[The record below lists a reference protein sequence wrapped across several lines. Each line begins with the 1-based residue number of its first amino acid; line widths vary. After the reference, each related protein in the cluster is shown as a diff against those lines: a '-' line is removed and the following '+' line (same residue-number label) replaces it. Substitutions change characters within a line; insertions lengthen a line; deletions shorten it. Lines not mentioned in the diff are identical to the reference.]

1 MNDIQIFENS
11 EFGKIRTLK
20 IDGEPWFVGKDIAE
34 KLGYA
39 KPRNAIAKH
48 IDSEDKKD
56 APIQGDLGGIQTMTV
71 INESGLY
78 SLVLSSKLPSAKAF
92 KRWVTSEVLPSI
104 RKHGAY
110 MTEQVLEEVTKNPD
124 FMIGLLQKLKA
135 EKQKNEELQ
144 TAVMAQSRQIS
155 EMKPKASYYD
165 IVLNCKDLVSVTQIA
180 KDYGKS
186 AQWLNNFLAEKK
198 IQFKRNKNWL
208 LYQKYSEAGYAST
221 KTQIFNGRD
230 GEVHTSVHTYWTQK
244 GRLFLYGLLKQH
256 GILPMIEKENHDV
269 P

>member
-11 EFGKIRTLK
+11 DFGTVRTYTENDKTYFCGKDVAVALGYKRPNDAISAHCKGTIKRRTLTRG
-20 IDGEPWFVGKDIAE
+20 GEQMLLFISEGDIYR
-34 KLGYA
+34 LTT
-39 KPRNAIAKH
+39 H
-48 IDSEDKKD
+48 
-56 APIQGDLGGIQTMTV
+56 
-71 INESGLY
+71 
-78 SLVLSSKLPSAKAF
+78 SKLPQAEKFES
-92 KRWVTSEVLPSI
+92 WVFDEVLPTI

-256 GILPMIEKENHDV
+256 GVLPIIEKENHDV
-269 P
+269 S

>member
-1 MNDIQIFENS
+1 MNEIQIFENS

-20 IDGEPWFVGKDIAE
+20 INGEPWFVGKDIAE
-34 KLGYA
+34 NLGYTEAA
-39 KPRNAIAKH
+39 KAVRKYV
-48 IDSEDKKD
+48 DSEDKGVSKMD
-56 APIQGDLGGIQTMTV
+56 TPGGKQDIII

-78 SLVLSSKLPSAKAF
+78 SLVLSSKLPTAKQF

-256 GILPMIEKENHDV
+256 GVLPIIEKENHDV

>member
-20 IDGEPWFVGKDIAE
+20 INGEPWFVGKDIAE
-34 KLGYA
+34 NLGYTEAA
-39 KPRNAIAKH
+39 KAVRKYV
-48 IDSEDKKD
+48 DSEDKGVSKMD
-56 APIQGDLGGIQTMTV
+56 TPGGKQDIII

-92 KRWVTSEVLPSI
+92 KKWVTSEVLPSI

-165 IVLNCKDLVSVTQIA
+165 VVLNCKDLVSVTQIA

-256 GILPMIEKENHDV
+256 GILPIIEKENHDV

>member
-11 EFGKIRTLK
+11 TFGTVRTYTENDK
-20 IDGEPWFVGKDIAE
+20 TYFCGKDVAVA
-34 KLGYA
+34 LGY
-39 KPRNAIAKH
+39 KDTVNALKMHCKTEGVVKH
-48 IDSEDKKD
+48 HLLTNGGKQEVKFISE
-56 APIQGDLGGIQTMTV
+56 G
-71 INESGLY
+71 NLY
-78 SLVLSSKLPSAKAF
+78 RLITHSKLPQAEKFESWIF
-92 KRWVTSEVLPSI
+92 DEVLPTI

-144 TAVMAQSRQIS
+144 TAVIAQSRQIS

-256 GILPMIEKENHDV
+256 GILPTIEKENHDV

>member
-1 MNDIQIFENS
+1 MNDIQIFEN
-11 EFGKIRTLK
+11 ETFGKIRVTE
-20 IDGEPWFVGKDIAE
+20 INGEPWFVGKDIAE
-34 KLGYA
+34 NLGYTEAA
-39 KPRNAIAKH
+39 KAVRKYV
-48 IDSEDKKD
+48 DSEDKGVSKMD
-56 APIQGDLGGIQTMTV
+56 TPGGKQDIII

-92 KRWVTSEVLPSI
+92 KKWVTSEVLPSI

>member
-20 IDGEPWFVGKDIAE
+20 INGEPWFVGKDIAE
-34 KLGYA
+34 NLGYTESA
-39 KPRNAIAKH
+39 KAVRKYV
-48 IDSEDKKD
+48 DSEDKGVSKMD
-56 APIQGDLGGIQTMTV
+56 TPGGKQDIII

-78 SLVLSSKLPSAKAF
+78 SLVLSSKLPTAKQF

-110 MTEQVLEEVTKNPD
+110 MSEQVLEEVTKNPD

-135 EKQKNEELQ
+135 EKKKNEELQ

-256 GILPMIEKENHDV
+256 GVLPIIEKENHDV

>member
-20 IDGEPWFVGKDIAE
+20 INGEPWFVGKDIAE
-34 KLGYA
+34 NLGYTESA
-39 KPRNAIAKH
+39 KAVRKYV
-48 IDSEDKKD
+48 DSEDKGVSKMD
-56 APIQGDLGGIQTMTV
+56 TPGGKQDIII

-92 KRWVTSEVLPSI
+92 KKWVTSEVLPSI

-256 GILPMIEKENHDV
+256 GFLPIIEKENYDV

>member
-1 MNDIQIFENS
+1 MNEIQIFENS

-20 IDGEPWFVGKDIAE
+20 INGEPWFVGKDIAE
-34 KLGYA
+34 NLGYTEAA
-39 KPRNAIAKH
+39 KAVRKYV
-48 IDSEDKKD
+48 DSEDKGVSKMD
-56 APIQGDLGGIQTMTV
+56 TPGGKQDIII

-92 KRWVTSEVLPSI
+92 KKWVTSEVLPSI

-186 AQWLNNFLAEKK
+186 AVWLNDFLHKK
-198 IQFKRNKNWL
+198 HIQFKQGKCWF
-208 LYQKYSEAGYAST
+208 LYQRYAEQGYTST
-221 KTQIFNGRD
+221 KTQTFNAPD
-230 GEVHTSVHTYWTQK
+230 GTVHTKVHMYWTQK
-244 GRLFLYGLLKQH
+244 GRLFLYDLLKSE
-256 GILPMIEKENHDV
+256 GVLPLMEQ
-269 P
+269 

>member
-1 MNDIQIFENS
+1 MNEIQIFENS

-20 IDGEPWFVGKDIAE
+20 INGEPWFVGKDIAE
-34 KLGYA
+34 NLGYTEAA
-39 KPRNAIAKH
+39 KAVRKYV
-48 IDSEDKKD
+48 DSEDKGVSKMD
-56 APIQGDLGGIQTMTV
+56 TPGGKQDIII

-78 SLVLSSKLPSAKAF
+78 SLVLSSKLPCAKAF
-92 KRWVTSEVLPSI
+92 KKWVTSEVLPSI

-256 GILPMIEKENHDV
+256 GVLPIIEKENYDV